1 MNSQNPQNNL
11 RNAFGSFTTGVTIVS
26 ACKNQQMRGFTA
38 NSFASVSLAPA
49 LVSVCLEITAQ
60 CMDVFEDC
68 DNFAIS
74 ILASEQKTLAQ
85 HFASFQG
92 DRFANTAYFM
102 SKLGS
107 PIIEDSLAWFDCVCY
122 QRISLG
128 DHIMLIGK
136 IEDFSYEDKSP
147 LVYFRGDYRS

>member
-38 NSFASVSLAPA
+38 NSFASVSLSPA
-49 LVSVCLEITAQ
+49 LVSVCLETTAQ
-60 CMDVFEDC
+60 CMDVFKDC
-68 DNFAIS
+68 ANFAIS
-74 ILASEQKTLAQ
+74 ILTSEQKAVAH
-85 HFASFQG
+85 HFAYFQG
-92 DRFANTAYFM
+92 DRFASTEHFM

-107 PIIEDSLAWFDCVCY
+107 PIIENSLAWFDCICE
-122 QRISLG
+122 QRILLG

-136 IEDFSYEDKSP
+136 IEDFSYDDKSP